1 MSNPS
6 NLYAEKIY
14 SEHPLVLW
22 ALDDQADYVSLIS
35 ENQRNIQT
43 LWDNSGATI
52 ISGSGSN
59 APTPPFANSLS
70 TLVSANVPSGLSG
83 EFVLISPELT
93 NFQDLNNSFGTFCI
107 GTYFYSTT
115 SLITS
120 KMTK

>member
-93 NFQDLNNSFGTFCI
+93 NFQDLNNSKNLKNATI
-107 GTYFYSTT
+107 KFY
-115 SLITS
+115 
-120 KMTK
+120 